1 MIVVTM
7 VMGGLLILGVVRM
20 VEMMGMVVMG
30 LMMVMKGVMMMIVG
44 W

>member
-1 MIVVTM
+1 M
-7 VMGGLLILGVVRM
+7 VILGVVRR

>member
-1 MIVVTM
+1 M
-7 VMGGLLILGVVRM
+7 ILGVVRM

-30 LMMVMKGVMMMIVG
+30 LMMVMKEVMMMIVG

>member
-1 MIVVTM
+1 MI
-7 VMGGLLILGVVRM
+7 LQVVRM

>member
-7 VMGGLLILGVVRM
+7 VTGGLLILGVVRM

-30 LMMVMKGVMMMIVG
+30 LMMVMMMIVG

>member
-7 VMGGLLILGVVRM
+7 VTGGLLILGVVRM
-20 VEMMGMVVMG
+20 VEMMGMG

>member
-1 MIVVTM
+1 M
-7 VMGGLLILGVVRM
+7 GVVRM

>member
-1 MIVVTM
+1 M
-7 VMGGLLILGVVRM
+7 ILGVVRM

-30 LMMVMKGVMMMIVG
+30 LMMVMKGVMMIVG